1 MTRRIVMGK
10 IGTAYDLR
18 ISRQGFDAA
27 TGDINNNRV
36 ISFSALR
43 DANAKAVSVG
53 QITSLFQWVS
63 LGASYTLPPPCIF
76 SLKRNGNMVIDQIER
91 QYFTGDF
98 DFGWWDGTP
107 YALIVSTTAVMVGV
121 PFPKQSPISSGDKFI
136 FMTVRP

>member
-1 MTRRIVMGK
+1 MARRIVMGR

-18 ISRQGFDAA
+18 ISRQGHDAA
-27 TGDINNNRV
+27 TGNINDNRV

-53 QITSLFQWVS
+53 EITRLFQWVS
-63 LGASYTLPPPCIF
+63 LGTSYTAPPPCIF
-76 SLKRNGNMVIDQIER
+76 ALKRSGEMVIDQIER
-91 QYFTGDF
+91 QYFVGDF
-98 DFGWWDGTP
+98 DLGWWDGTP
-107 YALIVSTTAVMVGV
+107 YALIVSQTAVMVGV